1 MSTFGLYLH
10 IPFCVKKCNY
20 CDFLSFPA
28 KEALK
33 DEYVK
38 ALAMEMRLWK
48 DKVSNDVVDTIF
60 IGGGTPSLL
69 TEGQFDVLQNEMV
82 KSFHLSDKMEYTI
95 ECNPGTVDAEKLK
108 NYKKAGVNR
117 ISFGLQSTISSELAC
132 LGRIHSYD
140 DFLVSFHQARECGF
154 ANINVDLM
162 SAIPEQTVA
171 GYEQTLT
178 RVCELAPEHISS
190 YSLIL
195 EEGTPFY
202 EKYGECPPVSEEEDR
217 QMYELTKERLSD
229 FGYHRYEISNYAR
242 DGYECLHN
250 VGYWIRRDYLGFGI
264 GAASLVDNVRFQN
277 GRDLITYLEN
287 PQDCREE
294 EQVLTEQEQ
303 MEETMFLGLRLIRGI
318 SYEQF
323 EKQYGR
329 SLPEVYGPVITQ
341 NIADGLLREYTEESG
356 ERFLALTEKG
366 LDVSNYV
373 MAQFLF

>member
-38 ALAMEMRLWK
+38 ALAMEMQLWK
-48 DKVSNDVVDTIF
+48 DKVSNDAVDTIF

-229 FGYHRYEISNYAR
+229 FGYHRYEISNYAKA
-242 DGYECLHN
+242 GKECDHN
-250 VGYWIRRDYLGFGI
+250 KKYWKRFPYLGLGL
-264 GAASLVDNVRFQN
+264 GASSCMENVRFSNERNFKTYGQKIKN
-277 GRDLITYLEN
+277 GKLPVVEK
-287 PQDCREE
+287 EE
-294 EQVLTEQEQ
+294 LTKKDRMAEF
-303 MEETMFLGLRLIRGI
+303 MYLGLRMMEGVSRKMFYQNFLVPMETYYQSSLEKCIREGLIKENGDRYCLTDFGI
-318 SYEQF
+318 
-323 EKQYGR
+323 
-329 SLPEVYGPVITQ
+329 
-341 NIADGLLREYTEESG
+341 
-356 ERFLALTEKG
+356 
-366 LDVSNYV
+366 DVSNRV
-373 MAQFLF
+373 FAEFI

>member
-1 MSTFGLYLH
+1 MNTFGLYLH

-38 ALAMEMRLWK
+38 ALAMEMQLWK
-48 DKVSNDVVDTIF
+48 DKVSNDAVDTIF

-69 TEGQFDVLQNEMV
+69 TDGQFDVLQNEMV

-202 EKYGECPPVSEEEDR
+202 EKYGECSPVS
-217 QMYELTKERLSD
+217 
-229 FGYHRYEISNYAR
+229 
-242 DGYECLHN
+242 
-250 VGYWIRRDYLGFGI
+250 
-264 GAASLVDNVRFQN
+264 
-277 GRDLITYLEN
+277 GRHWF
-287 PQDCREE
+287 
-294 EQVLTEQEQ
+294 V
-303 MEETMFLGLRLIRGI
+303 
-318 SYEQF
+318 
-323 EKQYGR
+323 
-329 SLPEVYGPVITQ
+329 
-341 NIADGLLREYTEESG
+341 
-356 ERFLALTEKG
+356 
-366 LDVSNYV
+366 
-373 MAQFLF
+373 

>member
-38 ALAMEMRLWK
+38 ALAMEMQLWK
-48 DKVSNDVVDTIF
+48 DKVSNDAVDTIF

-95 ECNPGTVDAEKLK
+95 ECNPGTVDAQKLK

-117 ISFGLQSTISSELAC
+117 ISFGLQSTISSELTC

-229 FGYHRYEISNYAR
+229 FGYHRYEISNYAKP
-242 DGYECLHN
+242 GKECRHN
-250 VGYWIRRDYLGFGI
+250 LGYWDRVEYLGI
-264 GAASLVDNVRFQN
+264 GAGSSSLIKGERFDHIRDRKAYIEKIRNGEPILIDREILSVESQMEEFMYLGLRKIEGVSRTDFQN
-277 GRDLITYLEN
+277 YFGKNVDDVYGEILDKL
-287 PQDCREE
+287 EE
-294 EQVLTEQEQ
+294 EQLLEFSGDRIRLTH
-303 MEETMFLGLRLIRGI
+303 RGM
-318 SYEQF
+318 
-323 EKQYGR
+323 
-329 SLPEVYGPVITQ
+329 
-341 NIADGLLREYTEESG
+341 
-356 ERFLALTEKG
+356 
-366 LDVSNYV
+366 DVSNCV
-373 MAQFLF
+373 LAEFLF